1 MDAEQLRI
9 RDDLRGQLDGDVHCD
24 DLFVQMYASDASI
37 FEIPPL
43 GVALPRHRDDV
54 AAIVRYAA
62 DRGIPLYPRGAGSGL
77 AGDSLGRGIVVDFS
91 KHMRRIVSVGDDH
104 AVVQPGV
111 VLAQLNERLARTGR
125 IFGPDPAGI
134 EVTTIGSVVA
144 LDASGS
150 RWPVYGS
157 TRSHVRELEVVLAD
171 GQIARI
177 SRHAPNPEA
186 DRRTNPAEA
195 LAAGV
200 VDIVARHEHAIADR
214 RTRSLVDRSGYRLQD
229 LMRPAG
235 PDDDTPVVDLARLLV
250 GSEGTLAL
258 ITEATLAT
266 SPIPEHLGSM
276 LLFFTSLSAAAQA
289 AAELSMHLLRA
300 CDLMD
305 RRHLSLAREM
315 DPRYEFLIPAEA
327 EAVLLVEC
335 GGESADEVRDNLREI
350 ERLLVDQRR
359 LASGSHL
366 AIDPY
371 DSQVMW
377 QLARRYVPTLYRLR
391 GSSRPVPFVEDIA
404 VPPAALPGFLQRALE
419 TLRRHQVTASIFGHA
434 AHGQLHIRPFIDL
447 TDPEEAPKLRELAEE
462 LYGHTWEV
470 GGTISGE
477 HAEGYSRTPYAIGQ
491 HGPLMAAFREVKE
504 LFDPQYILNPG
515 KKVSAESVPAEAP
528 LRRVNYPLLE
538 RIEVDDSPPPSAA
551 PRPPAS
557 LIQLQLDWRPEEM
570 TYAARMCNGCG
581 ACRTQSAET
590 RMCPTFRPA
599 PREEASPRAKAN
611 LARGILTGALPAG
624 VVLDDALKEVC
635 DLCIHCHMCRLE
647 CPANVDVPKLM
658 AEAKGAYVATNGLRL
673 HDWFVTNIDVLCGY
687 ASRFPNIANWAIRS
701 RAARWVLERTLG
713 IAQGRK
719 LPRFQRG
726 PFLES
731 STQAK
736 YDKPSRDPG
745 EKVLL
750 LVDTFANF
758 CDQQLAKA
766 LVAVL
771 EHNNVAIYI
780 PERQYEAGMPMISQ
794 GALGPARLL
803 AERNVAMLSEAVRQ
817 GYTIVST
824 EPSAILA
831 LTREYAH
838 LLGDDSDVRLVAEN
852 AMEATHYLWR
862 LHQKGRLRLDFQPL
876 PMSVGYHTP
885 CHVKALEVGVPSI
898 NLLGLIP
905 QLDVRLIEKGCSG
918 AAGLYGFQKK
928 NYRTSLRIGLPLIN
942 ELRHGGYRIG
952 VTECSTC
959 RVQMEQGAPM
969 ATLHPVKL
977 VAFAYGLLP
986 ELQKT
991 IDSPAQELVVR

>member
-1 MDAEQLRI
+1 MDAEQIRI

-37 FEIPPL
+37 FEISPL

-54 AAIVRYAA
+54 VAIVRYAA
-62 DRGIPLYPRGAGSGL
+62 ERGIPLYPRGAGSGL

-91 KHMRRIVSVGDDH
+91 KHMRRILAVGDDY

-111 VLAQLNERLARTGR
+111 VLAQLNERLARSGR

-134 EVTTIGSVVA
+134 EVTTLGSVVA

-150 RWPVYGS
+150 RWPAYGS

-171 GQIARI
+171 GQVARL
-177 SRHAPNPEA
+177 SQHAPNLDA
-186 DRRTNPAEA
+186 DRREQPGES
-195 LAAGV
+195 LAGGV
-200 VDIVARHEHAIADR
+200 ADIIARHEHAIAER
-214 RTRSLVDRSGYRLQD
+214 RVRSLVDRSGYHLHNLRCK
-229 LMRPAG
+229 PG
-235 PDDDTPVVDLARLLV
+235 VGDDDAIDLARLLV

-258 ITEATLAT
+258 TTEITLTT
-266 SPIPEHLGSM
+266 VPIPPHVGSM

-289 AAELSMHLLRA
+289 AAELSMHMLRA

-327 EAVLLVEC
+327 EAVLLIEC
-335 GGESADEVRDNLREI
+335 GGESNDEVRDCLREL

-359 LASGSHL
+359 LASSSHL
-366 AIDPY
+366 ALDPY
-371 DSQVMW
+371 DSQVLW
-377 QLARRYVPTLYRLR
+377 HLARHYVPTLYRLR
-391 GSSRPVPFVEDIA
+391 GSSRPVPFIEDIA
-404 VPPAALPGFLQRALE
+404 VPPAALPNFLQRALE

-447 TDPEEAPKLRELAEE
+447 TNPEEVPKLRELAEE
-462 LYGHTWEV
+462 LYGYTWEI

-477 HAEGYSRTPYAIGQ
+477 HAEGYSRTPYAAGQ
-491 HGPLMAAFREVKE
+491 HGPLMPAFREVKE
-504 LFDPQYILNPG
+504 LFDPRGIFNPG
-515 KKVSAESVPAEAP
+515 KKIPADNVPAEAP

-538 RIEVDDSPPPSAA
+538 RIEVDDSPPATA
-551 PRPPAS
+551 TPRANSS
-557 LIQLQLDWRPEEM
+557 LIQLQLDWRPDEM

-590 RMCPTFRPA
+590 RMCPMFRPA

-611 LARGILTGALPAG
+611 LARGILTGSLPAG
-624 VVLDDALKEVC
+624 IVLDDALKEVC

-673 HDWFVTNIDVLCGY
+673 HDWFVTNIDILCGY
-687 ASRFPNIANWAIRS
+687 ASRFPNLANWAIRS
-701 RAARWVLERTLG
+701 RVARWVIERTLG

-731 STQAK
+731 STQQR
-736 YDKPSRDPG
+736 YSKPNRDPG

-750 LVDTFANF
+750 FVDTFANF
-758 CDQQLAKA
+758 CDQQLVKS

-771 EHNNVAIYI
+771 EHNDVAIYI

-803 AERNVAMLSEAVRQ
+803 AERNVALLSEAVRQ

-838 LLGDDSDVRLVAEN
+838 LLGDDSDVRLVSEN
-852 AMEATHYLWR
+852 AMEATQYLWR
-862 LHQKGRLRLDFQPL
+862 LHQKGRLRLDFQPM
-876 PMSVGYHTP
+876 PMTVGYHTP
-885 CHVKALEVGVPSI
+885 CHVKALEVGVPSV

-928 NYRTSLRIGLPLIN
+928 NYRSSLRIGLPLIN
-942 ELRHGGYRIG
+942 ELRGGGYRVG

-977 VAFAYGLLP
+977 VALAYGLMP
-986 ELQKT
+986 ELQKL

>member
-62 DRGIPLYPRGAGSGL
+62 ERGIPLFPRGAGTGL

-91 KHMRRIVSVGDDH
+91 KHMRRIISVGDDY

-111 VLAQLNERLARTGR
+111 VLAQLNERLARSGR
-125 IFGPDPAGI
+125 MFGPDPAGI
-134 EVTTIGSVVA
+134 EVTTLGSVVA

-150 RWPVYGS
+150 RWPAYGS

-171 GQIARI
+171 GQVARL
-177 SRHAPNPEA
+177 SRHLPNASA
-186 DRRTNPAEA
+186 DRREQPGEA

-200 VDIVARHEHAIADR
+200 ADILARHEHAIAER
-214 RTRSLVDRSGYRLQD
+214 RVRSLVDRSGYHLHNLRSSGAIAGEGAID
-229 LMRPAG
+229 L
-235 PDDDTPVVDLARLLV
+235 TRLLV

-258 ITEATLAT
+258 TTEITVATT
-266 SPIPEHLGSM
+266 PIPEHTGSM
-276 LLFFTSLSAAAQA
+276 LLFFTSLSGAAQA

-335 GGESADEVRDNLREI
+335 GGESEDEVRNNLREI

-359 LASGSHL
+359 LASSSQL
-366 AIDPY
+366 ALDRF
-371 DSQVMW
+371 DSDVLW

-404 VPPAALPGFLQRALE
+404 VPPASLPGFLQRALE
-419 TLRRHQVTASIFGHA
+419 TLRKHQVTASIFGHA

-447 TDPEEAPKLRELAEE
+447 TDPEEVPKLRELAEE

-477 HAEGYSRTPYAIGQ
+477 HAEGYSRTPYAPGQ

-504 LFDPQYILNPG
+504 LFDPRYILNPG
-515 KKVSAESVPAEAP
+515 KKVSAESVPLEAP
-528 LRRVNYPLLE
+528 LRRVTFPLLE
-538 RIEVDDSPPPSAA
+538 RIEVDDSPSLSAA
-551 PRPPAS
+551 SRQAAN
-557 LIQLQLDWRPEEM
+557 LIQLQLDWRPDEM

-581 ACRTQSAET
+581 ACRTQSPGT

-599 PREEASPRAKAN
+599 PREEASPRSKAN

-624 VVLDDALKEVC
+624 VVLDDALKEIC

-658 AEAKGAYVATNGLRL
+658 AEAKGAYVLTNGLRL

-687 ASRFPNIANWAIRS
+687 ASRLPNIANWAIRN
-701 RAARWVLERTLG
+701 RVVRWIIERTLG

-719 LPRFQRG
+719 LPRFVRG

-731 STQAK
+731 SVQKRHAK
-736 YDKPSRDPG
+736 STRDSG

-750 LVDTFANF
+750 FVDTFANF
-758 CDQQLAKA
+758 CDQQLANA

-771 EHNNVAIYI
+771 EHNNVAVYI

-803 AERNVAMLSEAVRQ
+803 AERNVAILSEAVRQ

-831 LTREYAH
+831 LTREYSH

-852 AMEATHYLWR
+852 AMEATQYLWR
-862 LHQKGRLRLDFQPL
+862 LHQKGKLRLDFQPL
-876 PMSVGYHTP
+876 PMNVGYHTP

-905 QLDVRLIEKGCSG
+905 ELNVQLIEKGCSG

-928 NYRTSLRIGLPLIN
+928 NYRMSLRIGLPLIN
-942 ELRHGGYRIG
+942 ELRTGGYRIG

-959 RVQMEQGAPM
+959 RIQMEQGAPM

-977 VAFAYGLLP
+977 VALAYGLMP
-986 ELQKT
+986 ELLKT
-991 IDSPAQELVVR
+991 IDSPAQDLVIR